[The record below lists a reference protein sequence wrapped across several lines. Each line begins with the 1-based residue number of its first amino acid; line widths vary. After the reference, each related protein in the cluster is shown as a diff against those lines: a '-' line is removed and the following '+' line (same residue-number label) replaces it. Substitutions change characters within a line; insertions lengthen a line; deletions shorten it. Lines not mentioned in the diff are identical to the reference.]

1 MFPLGQ
7 ERTFHALIG
16 ISAFAQEPDIGTR
29 PPDVSRHQRSNE
41 MHRAMQL
48 GRDALIRDQAAVGT
62 VTAYPIVTR
71 GPGPCFTRSRNKVIA
86 AKAIQPPV
94 NKMPASNISS
104 PGIGPRLARWTS
116 SGRLDIGTGWI

>member
-48 GRDALIRDQAAVGT
+48 GRDALCWDCYRLPHCNPRAWSV
-62 VTAYPIVTR
+62 
-71 GPGPCFTRSRNKVIA
+71 FH
-86 AKAIQPPV
+86 AIKKQG
-94 NKMPASNISS
+94 NRCESDPAS
-104 PGIGPRLARWTS
+104 GEQDAG
-116 SGRLDIGTGWI
+116 